1 MITTSRLNEALGEM
15 RVAISTQSQAYQ
27 AAATTLKNRFEATTK
42 SKLGRDLNAINGFKP
57 VSQSADHP
65 TDLAPG
71 DAVCFMTKDVPGLS
85 ELVEDMVTASA
96 TAAQE
101 LEAIA
106 GTVEAGS
113 NGFLKEVAC
122 SNTPRAIKDSLVT
135 VTTKTA
141 AELNGVLKELT
152 SPEFQAELANTM
164 TKGLE
169 AAKAMGEALEEDA
182 ASFLKAFKSQLGAGA
197 PNVLEAV
204 SLKIDKSVVRDLSNM
219 VNGALSQL
227 DLDKLTNKIS
237 LDDLTSKAEVA
248 ATISS
253 SSTLSFAEIEERVN
267 SLSTSVTAA
276 IQKPDL
282 TDDLGGGLGQEEI
295 IGAGQNAWQDE
306 ETVVASPEEIRAT
319 PEVVAQRSVSTSET
333 EAAPAGEE
341 KITNSENGA
350 TTVIKNVPP
359 KKPSAAAQKYG
370 FTYITSEEELEAE
383 LRSVTREITE
393 VVVHWTGTFLNQD
406 IGSDE
411 VHEWHTQRGFSGC
424 GYHYVI
430 RKDGRIQRGRPVN
443 KVGAHAKDNGH
454 NNRSIGISFA
464 AGYNC
469 MSGTRE
475 RHHYINSGSINE
487 KQFAAFDQ
495 FLGNFYKVYPG
506 AQAWG
511 HIDTDD
517 KGKTDPGFDVEEYV
531 INKFGKKNQ
540 NFGHEPPLTQ
550 LQIAKGI
557 QV

>member
-1 MITTSRLNEALGEM
+1 ME
-15 RVAISTQSQAYQ
+15 VYHISLLILHIHY
-27 AAATTLKNRFEATTK
+27 
-42 SKLGRDLNAINGFKP
+42 
-57 VSQSADHP
+57 
-65 TDLAPG
+65 
-71 DAVCFMTKDVPGLS
+71 
-85 ELVEDMVTASA
+85 
-96 TAAQE
+96 
-101 LEAIA
+101 
-106 GTVEAGS
+106 
-113 NGFLKEVAC
+113 
-122 SNTPRAIKDSLVT
+122 
-135 VTTKTA
+135 
-141 AELNGVLKELT
+141 
-152 SPEFQAELANTM
+152 
-164 TKGLE
+164 
-169 AAKAMGEALEEDA
+169 

-531 INKFGKKNQ
+531 INKFGKMNQ